1 MAIIGWFIKIIS
13 KKPVISV
20 IHGLDVNYNSKSL
33 GVWYEKILV
42 VLYQKIWVNIF
53 LKKLDKFIAVGNETV
68 RALQEKGIPTKKI
81 VFISNGIDTE
91 KYFKN
96 HTRQELEKIL
106 GENIDNKKI
115 ILTSGRLAKRKGVA
129 WFCQNVMPQL
139 PENYIYVIAGDG
151 ADKNNVEEAIKKN
164 DLSTRIKML
173 GYVSDEVRDVLFNTC
188 DVFVQPNIKVPGD
201 MEGFGIS
208 VIEAASCQIP
218 VIASDIEGLKDA
230 IKDGQNGFLVES
242 GNAEAWVNKINEL
255 LSNDEARKSFGQKAR
270 QFVMDNYT
278 WEKISRKYLEEIEK
292 TIK

>member
-1 MAIIGWFIKIIS
+1 LAIIGWFIKIIS

-68 RALQEKGIPTKKI
+68 KALQEKGIPTKKI